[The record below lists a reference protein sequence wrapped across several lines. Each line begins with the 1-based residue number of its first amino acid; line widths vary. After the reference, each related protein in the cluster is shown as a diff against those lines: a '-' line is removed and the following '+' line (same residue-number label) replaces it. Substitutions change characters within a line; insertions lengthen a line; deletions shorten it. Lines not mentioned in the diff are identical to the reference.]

1 MTLPSESELRGLSRE
16 ALLALV
22 LQLAAQVQRLEAEVA
37 RLKQPPP
44 TSQNSSQPPS
54 RDQKGNTPARKRPRK
69 RGAKPGH
76 AAAHRPLSDHP
87 DKIVEAPLTQCQHCQ
102 ADLQTVPATRVVR
115 RQVTEIPDLKPV
127 VIETQ
132 QQEVVCPH
140 CQTRQRGVLPPG
152 LEAGRHFGPRLEALV
167 TYLQH
172 EQHLGLERLQTC
184 LHDLFGVELS
194 EGGEVAILER
204 AGEAAR
210 PAAEAIGE
218 AVRASAVVGSDET
231 SARVNG
237 RNHWHWVFVAG
248 QWEYHVIAPSRGAD
262 VVTTFMREAVAEVW
276 LSDCWAPQLRAP
288 AQQHQICLPHQIRA
302 LQRVID
308 KHPRLTWARELQA
321 LFRAVIHLKKRRSE
335 LTDMG
340 YRRRVTYYEK
350 RLDRLLLRRLTAPEA
365 RKLWRRYHTHR
376 ASLLVCLYRP
386 DVPADNN
393 ACERALRPSVIHRKV
408 LGGFRSTWGP
418 QAYAHLTTVLNTAKR
433 HGENVFHKLVALMG
447 PPVLPYLNAQMA

>member
-1 MTLPSESELRGLSRE
+1 
-16 ALLALV
+16 LLALV
-22 LQLAAQVQRLEAEVA
+22 LQLAAQVQRLETEVA

-44 TSQNSSQPPS
+44 TSQNSSQPSS
-54 RDQKGNTPARKRPRK
+54 RDQKGNTPTRKRRRK
-69 RGAKPGH
+69 RGAQPGH
-76 AAAHRPLSDHP
+76 AAAQRPLSDHP
-87 DKIVEAPLTQCQHCQ
+87 DKLIEAPVAQCQQCQ
-102 ADLQTVPATRVVR
+102 ADLQAVPAARVVR
-115 RQVTEIPDLKPV
+115 RQVTEIPDFKPV

-132 QQEVVCPH
+132 QHEVVCPH
-140 CQTRQRGVLPPG
+140 CQTRQRGALPAG

-167 TYLQH
+167 TYLHH

-184 LHDLFGVELS
+184 LRDLFGVELS

-218 AVRASAVVGSDET
+218 TVRASAVVGSDET

-276 LSDCWAPQLRAP
+276 LSDCWAPQLKAP

-302 LQRVID
+302 LQRIID

-321 LFRAVIHLKKRRSE
+321 LFRLVIHLKKRRSE
-335 LTDMG
+335 LTEIG
-340 YRRRVTYYEK
+340 YRRRVSYYEK
-350 RLDRLLLRRLTAPEA
+350 RLDRLLQRQLTAPDA
-365 RKLWRRYHTHR
+365 RKLQRRYRTHR
-376 ASLLVCLYRP
+376 ASLLVCLDRP

-418 QAYAHLTTVLNTAKR
+418 QAYAHLTTVLNSAKR
-433 HGENVFHKLVALMG
+433 HGENVFHKLVTLMG
-447 PPVLPYLNAQMA
+447 TPVLPYLNAQMA